1 MPSSA
6 HPPGIQVQ
14 FSVSIISAHAF
25 SVRHR
30 FNEVQQAERERE
42 RQRQQRQS
50 RLWLGDGHTFLG
62 AAAPPLA
69 EHPDQA
75 GLMLERFNVLNAR
88 Q

>member
-1 MPSSA
+1 MVSSA
-6 HPPGIQVQ
+6 STHFHIPPLPACRPRHTRQGFIQVQ

-50 RLWLGDGHTFLG
+50 RLWLGSTT
-62 AAAPPLA
+62 P
-69 EHPDQA
+69 
-75 GLMLERFNVLNAR
+75 
-88 Q
+88 